1 MICRSPAVGEVMG
14 DRALMLTGV
23 GISVSELMEMFRL
36 CSCGTCMEVGF
47 GKSSVMMSGNPRLK
61 Y

>member
-1 MICRSPAVGEVMG
+1 MG

-47 GKSSVMMSGNPRLK
+47 GESSVMMSENPRVK